1 MKKKQIVLITGGTG
15 GHVIPAVNFGNYL
28 IDQGYI
34 CHLLI
39 DGRGYKYVNNFN
51 GKVIKI
57 LSTHFG
63 YNIIKNIKFFILMP
77 IGFLQSIFYLLK
89 IRPSVG
95 IAFGSYASFNPLLAF
110 IFFRYLG
117 LSSVFLHEQ
126 NSVIGKVNNFF
137 GFFVNKIF
145 LNFNKTQNIKK
156 RYLHKCFSLGMPLN
170 HNIAYIYR
178 NKKNIDNKVK
188 RIFVSGGS
196 QGAIN
201 LNNKISKILTKLSK
215 EIDIKL
221 EVTMQCPNNQKHY
234 MKKIFKDKNISLTL
248 KSYFD
253 NVIETLYNNDVL
265 FSFEETFLIPLL
277 FINNPISALFIKF
290 NVSSGIE
297 PHLSSRF
304 ALILFNSSRFSALF
318 MDLYILS
325 LSNAE
330 GR

>member
-1 MKKKQIVLITGGTG
+1 MKKKQIFLIAGGTG

-39 DGRGYKYVNNFN
+39 DGRGYKYANNFN

-77 IGFLQSIFYLLK
+77 IGFLQSMFYLLK

-95 IAFGSYASFNPLLAF
+95 IAFGSYASFNPLLVF

-170 HNIAYIYR
+170 HNIAYVYR
-178 NKKNIDNKVK
+178 NKKNIDNKIK

-215 EIDIKL
+215 EIDVKL

-234 MKKIFKDKNISLTL
+234 MKII
-248 KSYFD
+248 
-253 NVIETLYNNDVL
+253 
-265 FSFEETFLIPLL
+265 
-277 FINNPISALFIKF
+277 INQ
-290 NVSSGIE
+290 
-297 PHLSSRF
+297 
-304 ALILFNSSRFSALF
+304 
-318 MDLYILS
+318 
-325 LSNAE
+325 
-330 GR
+330 